1 MSPSPDPHQVLGVRV
16 GASPDDIDRAWKQRL
31 LEVHPDRHPDAS
43 PAERS
48 RLDAR
53 TREVNAAHDAL
64 GAAIGAADQRVD
76 QAAELC
82 RQCGATPTAT
92 FEFTVPV
99 RRFRRTAAGAYCRDC
114 ALHHGRRAQR
124 ITLMAFWF
132 VGLPIGV
139 LVSNAKGLWR
149 AALLKESHGGDARAL
164 IPGPS
169 AMASWGFLVF
179 IAAPVLLVLFFTRV

>member
-31 LEVHPDRHPDAS
+31 LEVHPDRHPDAT

-48 RLDAR
+48 QLDAR

-64 GAAIGAADQRVD
+64 GAATVDAGQADRVAD
-76 QAAELC
+76 RC
-82 RQCGATPTAT
+82 RQCGATPTAA

-99 RRFRRTAAGAYCRDC
+99 RRFRRTAAGSYCRNC

-124 ITLMAFWF
+124 IALTAFWF

-149 AALLKESHGGDARAL
+149 AALLKEPHGGDARSL

-169 AMASWGFLVF
+169 AIASWGFLVF
-179 IAAPVLLVLFFTRV
+179 VAMPVLLVLFFTRV

>member
-1 MSPSPDPHQVLGVRV
+1 LSPSPDPHRVLGVAV
-16 GASPDDIDRAWKQRL
+16 GASADEIERAWKQRL
-31 LEVHPDRHPDAS
+31 REVHPDRHPNAS

-48 RLDAR
+48 QLDER

-64 GAAIGAADQRVD
+64 GVVAHSYDDPGTRCQH
-76 QAAELC
+76 
-82 RQCGATPTAT
+82 CGATPTAL

-99 RRFRRTAAGAYCRDC
+99 RRFRTSAAGTYCRDC

-124 ITLMAFWF
+124 ITLLAFWF

-139 LVSNAKGLWR
+139 LLSNARALWR
-149 AALLKESHGGDARAL
+149 AALLKEPHGGDGRRL

-169 AMASWGFLVF
+169 AVTSWGALVF
-179 IAAPVLLVLFFTRV
+179 AAVPVLLILFLTRV

>member
-1 MSPSPDPHQVLGVRV
+1 MSRSPDPHQVLGVSV

-31 LEVHPDRHPDAS
+31 REVHPDRHPDAS

-48 RLDAR
+48 RLDQR

-64 GAAIGAADQRVD
+64 GVAADASDARPD
-76 QAAELC
+76 TC
-82 RQCGATPTAT
+82 RQCGATPVAM

-99 RRFRRTAAGAYCRDC
+99 RRFRTTAAGAYCRDC

-139 LVSNAKGLWR
+139 LLSNARALWR
-149 AALLKESHGGDARAL
+149 AALLKEPHGGDGRRL

-169 AMASWGFLVF
+169 AVTSWGALVF
-179 IAAPVLLVLFFTRV
+179 AAVPVLLILFLTRV